1 LIKSSIFIKLV
12 ALSYGSRRR
21 EEKDA
26 PKEGEPEK
34 QENVLF
40 IDMGHSFFS
49 AKVVAFT
56 KNKLKVHKT
65 NSLTK
70 VSKYTSFLKVLSS
83 VSDRSA
89 GARAFDYNLVNH
101 FAAEIKVAFS

>member
-56 KNKLKVHKT
+56 KNKLKVDRT
-65 NSLTK
+65 NSLIQTYLITLPCEG
-70 VSKYTSFLKVLSS
+70 SVLC
-83 VSDRSA
+83 
-89 GARAFDYNLVNH
+89 
-101 FAAEIKVAFS
+101 K